1 MKKVLLAAA
10 VLAAAAGA
18 ANADVTFNLGNT
30 NLAGGQFIS
39 GTAGLTGT
47 LTGMTISFD
56 FQPDAAAQTAGSWAS
71 DAILYV
77 EGPDTNSGEWG
88 GFNLSFGGFDEGVFS
103 FDGSISAPPGIY
115 ADTQAVSNATP
126 PSGAGTWFIAFA
138 NGWGSSPAVQ
148 YNNISVTL
156 HGVNVPTPGAMA
168 LLGLG
173 GLVATRRRR

>member
-1 MKKVLLAAA
+1 MKKVLLVAA

-18 ANADVTFNLGNT
+18 ANADVTLNLGN
-30 NLAGGQFIS
+30 LALSGGQFGG
-39 GTAGLTGT
+39 GTFGATGT

-77 EGPDTNSGEWG
+77 GGPDTNSGEWG
-88 GFNLSFGGFDEGVFS
+88 GYNLSFGGFDEGVFS
-103 FDGSISAPPGIY
+103 FDGPVSAPPGVY
-115 ADTQAVSNATP
+115 ADSQTVSNATP
-126 PSGAGTWFIAFA
+126 PSGAGTWSVYFA
-138 NGWGSSPAVQ
+138 NGWGGSPLVQ

-156 HGVNVPTPGAMA
+156 HGVTVPTPGAMA

-173 GLVATRRRR
+173 GLVAARRRR

>member
-1 MKKVLLAAA
+1 MKKVLLVAA

-18 ANADVTFNLGNT
+18 ANADVTLNLGNA
-30 NLAGGQFIS
+30 NLTGGTFVS
-39 GTAGLTGT
+39 GSTGLTGT
-47 LTGMTISFD
+47 LTGITISYD

-71 DAILYV
+71 DAILFV
-77 EGPDTNSGEWG
+77 QGPDLNTGEWG
-88 GFNLSFGGFDEGVFS
+88 GYNLSFGGFDEGVFS
-103 FDGSISAPPGIY
+103 FDGPISATPGIY
-115 ADTQAVSNATP
+115 GDSQTVSNATP
-126 PSGAGTWFIAFA
+126 PSGAGTWFVAFA

>member
-1 MKKVLLAAA
+1 MKKVLLVAA

-18 ANADVTFNLGNT
+18 ANADVTLNLGNA
-30 NLAGGQFIS
+30 NLVGGTYV
-39 GTAGLTGT
+39 GGAVGLTGT
-47 LTGMTISFD
+47 LTGITISFD
-56 FQPDAAAQTAGSWAS
+56 FQPDAAAQSAGSWAA
-71 DAILYV
+71 DTILFV
-77 EGPDTNSGEWG
+77 QGPDLNTAEWG
-88 GFNLSFGGFDEGVFS
+88 GYNLSFGGFDEGDWAV
-103 FDGSISAPPGIY
+103 IPPTTAPGIY
-115 ADTQAVSNATP
+115 AETDTVSNATP
-126 PSGAGTWFIAFA
+126 PSGAGSWFVAFA